1 MPFSFTFSLSVP
13 GLNNPFLA
21 ATSQSESGSHQRPVD
36 NDRQLG
42 HTASSS
48 SSALIP
54 ARRIPIPPH
63 RHRTLA
69 ATHLQSLSP
78 PVPLAR
84 KRGWAPSSPE
94 PSQATTNN
102 TSTSGYLDTPA
113 KYRNHMSEREPERET
128 EEMIAGMCVLT
139 SLSYR
144 SSVKDR
150 CTPDPKM
157 MCACAWS
164 ACPAHMHVWTRVYVH
179 NDMPSRP
186 FTQHVLARCSPKLS
200 YATFKPNHTFLND
213 HLFNSLLSPIHT
225 HSFPSSLMHF
235 NILIIINVDLPPA
248 KRRRTLAGSIVSTAL
263 SAALIGTAV
272 GLTVYRLWRDRG
284 KDTNRTIT
292 DVTDDQPPPP
302 YHPGDWVAAV
312 APPKQPEITPTPQ
325 SKRNAKSRHHVPTS
339 TRRTPVVRQRR
350 ARVGVRAA
358 GTPPPA
364 HGASPHLTTFSSTSH
379 PHPGFDIAPSQQTD
393 GAKAESD
400 TEFDEMD
407 WIGGRLSQ
415 LIEEG
420 QKALNREIVVM
431 SDAKEDEVDDG
442 EGDWEEEPEPSKP
455 VISRR
460 GSMRSLRSAVSPK
473 KRRFDANEA
482 YLPLPSSSRPSS
494 SWQPTTP
501 TSPRHAHTRG
511 LSAEAERGSNHTP
524 IIASF
529 REDESSWGSAELR
542 ESMARARAQYMQN
555 CREA

>member
-1 MPFSFTFSLSVP
+1 MPFPFTFRLSVP

-21 ATSQSESGSHQRPVD
+21 APSKSESGSHQRPV

-42 HTASSS
+42 HTAPPSS
-48 SSALIP
+48 SSALIS

-69 ATHLQSLSP
+69 ATHPYSLSP

-94 PSQATTNN
+94 PSQATTSN

-113 KYRNHMSEREPERET
+113 KYRSHMSERELERET
-128 EEMIAGMCVLT
+128 EEMIA
-139 SLSYR
+139 
-144 SSVKDR
+144 D
-150 CTPDPKM
+150 
-157 MCACAWS
+157 
-164 ACPAHMHVWTRVYVH
+164 
-179 NDMPSRP
+179 
-186 FTQHVLARCSPKLS
+186 F
-200 YATFKPNHTFLND
+200 
-213 HLFNSLLSPIHT
+213 
-225 HSFPSSLMHF
+225 
-235 NILIIINVDLPPA
+235 PPA

-272 GLTVYRLWRDRG
+272 GLTVYRLLFDSWRDRG
-284 KDTNRTIT
+284 KDANRTIT

-302 YHPGDWVAAV
+302 YHPGNWAQ
-312 APPKQPEITPTPQ
+312 PKQVEVTPTPQ
-325 SKRNAKSRHHVPTS
+325 SKRNAKSRHHVPTP

-364 HGASPHLTTFSSTSH
+364 RSASPHHPTLSSTSH
-379 PHPGFDIAPSQQTD
+379 LHSAFDFTPSQQPEV
-393 GAKAESD
+393 ARAESD

-442 EGDWEEEPEPSKP
+442 EGNWEEEPEPSKP
-455 VISRR
+455 PISRR
-460 GSMRSLRSAVSPK
+460 GSVRSLRSAVSPK
-473 KRRFDANEA
+473 KRRYDANEA
-482 YLPLPSSSRPSS
+482 YLPLSS
-494 SWQPTTP
+494 TP
-501 TSPRHAHTRG
+501 MSPRHAHTRG
-511 LSAEAERGSNHTP
+511 LSAEAERGLNHTP
-524 IIASF
+524 ITASF
-529 REDESSWGSAELR
+529 KEDESSWESAELR

-555 CREA
+555 RGEA

>member
-128 EEMIAGMCVLT
+128 EEMIA
-139 SLSYR
+139 
-144 SSVKDR
+144 
-150 CTPDPKM
+150 
-157 MCACAWS
+157 
-164 ACPAHMHVWTRVYVH
+164 
-179 NDMPSRP
+179 
-186 FTQHVLARCSPKLS
+186 
-200 YATFKPNHTFLND
+200 
-213 HLFNSLLSPIHT
+213 
-225 HSFPSSLMHF
+225 
-235 NILIIINVDLPPA
+235 DLPPA

-501 TSPRHAHTRG
+501 TSPRHAHARG

-542 ESMARARAQYMQN
+542 ESMARARTQYMQN
-555 CREA
+555 RREA